1 MGLPGYKE
9 ELTFPRRTLRPT
21 LRREVAVNHPGHA
34 EGRSASYQAQEWSS
48 MKIERTASSGLK
60 INVLKGNEG
69 DLQTNTT
76 QSIFRPP
83 FAAICGR
90 KSPR

>member
-1 MGLPGYKE
+1 
-9 ELTFPRRTLRPT
+9 
-21 LRREVAVNHPGHA
+21 
-34 EGRSASYQAQEWSS
+34 